1 MRLFTALLSTI
12 CLTVPSHAGDDPGRK
27 LHVVV
32 FGGHPDDPESG
43 PGGLIATLTRQGHEV
58 ICAYGTTFR
67 GDRRFF
73 GRPETEVRKEEATA
87 ACKVL
92 GAKPK
97 FFPCAHEK
105 LDAECGSGCIGHVLR
120 YETRKSGRSVRE
132 DSGF

>member
-43 PGGLIATLTRQGHEV
+43 AGGLIATLTRQGHEV
-58 ICAYGTTFR
+58 ICAYGTAFR

-73 GRPETEVRKEEATA
+73 GRPEAEVRKEEATT

-92 GAKPK
+92 GARSK
-97 FFPCAHEK
+97 FFPYAHEK
-105 LDAECGSGCIGHVLR
+105 LVADKTTLE
-120 YETRKSGRSVRE
+120 
-132 DSGF
+132 